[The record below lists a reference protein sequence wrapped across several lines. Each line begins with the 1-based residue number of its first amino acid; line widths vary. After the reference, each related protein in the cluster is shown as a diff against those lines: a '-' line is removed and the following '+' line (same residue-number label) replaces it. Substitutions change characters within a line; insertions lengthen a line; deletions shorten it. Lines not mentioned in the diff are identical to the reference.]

1 MFFVPPPS
9 SVWCIF
15 AVSKQQIMPIMPA
28 PSRQSDTVDKHVK
41 PHLVWPRVMF
51 SLHFD
56 HFSVIYSGQ
65 SSLRLYEAS
74 HFQTLQSCFCFVF
87 CRRRFTNVC
96 LDNIC
101 GYLVELQS
109 LSPNSVLQ
117 QTIGNFKSLQA
128 KLEKLHWCNCGQETG
143 DLWVLALS
151 ENCWFKVC
159 LHCQQRTIWWWRL
172 YYKVEF
178 GSFFPLQFVL
188 QLEETGFYNLFDTFC

>member
-1 MFFVPPPS
+1 MCFLFRPPPS

-28 PSRQSDTVDKHVK
+28 PSRQLDTVDKHVK

-143 DLWVLALS
+143 DLWVLP
-151 ENCWFKVC
+151 CW
-159 LHCQQRTIWWWRL
+159 
-172 YYKVEF
+172 
-178 GSFFPLQFVL
+178 P
-188 QLEETGFYNLFDTFC
+188 